1 MANFDLSPV
10 LRQFLDVTARSSR
23 EYIGEKLYISIRR
36 RYQWSQSLVLYPE
49 DGYNFM
55 TMHEVQFILNA
66 AQVLYLYVCVRVE
79 NGLPVIE
86 VTEYFKV

>member
-10 LRQFLDVTARSSR
+10 LRQFLDLTARSSR
-23 EYIGEKLYISIRR
+23 EFIGKELYVSIRR

-66 AQVLYLYVCVRVE
+66 ANVLYLSFSFRVE

>member
-1 MANFDLSPV
+1 MANFNLTPA

-23 EYIGEKLYISIRR
+23 EYIGEKLYVSIRK
-36 RYQWSQSLVLYPE
+36 RYQWSQTIVLFPE
-49 DGYNFM
+49 DGYDFLMGN
-55 TMHEVQFILNA
+55 EVQFILSA

-86 VTEYFKV
+86 VTEYFNV